1 MANVLTQPSASS
13 TSGPVSEA
21 ITVAGWE
28 RCSPDVVISALRLIA
43 LAAHANVC
51 TLAWPQVSENEPEA
65 LDAGTTASTTSDR
78 LRWLS
83 FAAAL
88 PPGDTVGWISPAEL
102 VARVQDPRGRLG
114 GVLGLRLD
122 AGPADPRVDEAL
134 AEAAV
139 GQLSLLLASARSH
152 SVRST
157 AYQALFEIGTQ
168 IQAEEIHADAIFAMI
183 VDRARDL
190 LRTDVAW
197 MGQVD
202 DALERMTVKV
212 AAGTTNDEFMS
223 MEIRVGTGIG
233 GVALKERRTVAVRDS
248 RIYGSGMP
256 RSVHKAL
263 DHEGVTSILCA
274 PMLRGDDMVG
284 ALYVGTRL
292 PRDFTEEESSLLSAL
307 AAQAAVAIKNARLY
321 QALTEKN
328 ATLEH
333 AFKIHRSL
341 TDASLAGV
349 GLHQVALELAT
360 VLGRDVVLTLSVGLG
375 SCTLYGHAADCT
387 GPVELD
393 PEALSA
399 PTQSAKIAIMAGDKE
414 LGTLQT
420 LGDDDLSAL
429 QRKALEHGA
438 TVIALELIKEQ
449 ARFEVEWRLQGELL
463 EELLRTSGGPTAD
476 LVRRA
481 QRFGVDLA
489 VKHHLAVLQADDEV
503 SSSALMDFVRRS
515 LRHQGHEECLVAHR
529 GTQVCVAVA
538 QGCTKIVD
546 ELQQQCARAGMP
558 VCAGLSSARHDLGT
572 AIREAEGALAL
583 ARRSRR
589 AGALVSYRDLGPLR
603 FLIDAPDVT
612 AMVTLVSEALG
623 PLAQYDEDHNSELLW
638 TLKAFL
644 DCGGHHPSTC
654 QRCHVHVSTLK
665 YRLSRVAA
673 ILGKQLNPPAVRFE
687 LSLAFEVLGVLEIIG
702 AAPFSVTRDA

>member
-1 MANVLTQPSASS
+1 MGNVLTKPSASS
-13 TSGPVSEA
+13 SSGPVFEA
-21 ITVAGWE
+21 ISVAGWE
-28 RCSPDVVISALRLIA
+28 RCSSDVVISALRLTA
-43 LAAHANVC
+43 LAAQANVC
-51 TLAWPQVSENEPEA
+51 TLTWPQVRENEPDA
-65 LDAGTTASTTSDR
+65 LDAGTIASTTADR

-83 FAAAL
+83 FATAL
-88 PPGDTVGWISPAEL
+88 PPGDTMGWISPAEL
-102 VARVQDPRGRLG
+102 VAQVRDPHGRLG

-122 AGPADPRVDEAL
+122 PGPADPRAVEAL

-139 GQLSLLLASARSH
+139 GQLNLLLASARSH
-152 SVRST
+152 SVRAT

-168 IQAEEIHADAIFAMI
+168 IQAEEIHADAIFALI

-197 MGQVD
+197 MAQVD
-202 DALERMTVKV
+202 EARERLTMKV
-212 AAGTTNDEFMS
+212 AAGTTSADFMS
-223 MEIRVGTGIG
+223 MDIRVGTGVG
-233 GVALKERRTVAVRDS
+233 GVAVKERRAVAVRDS

-263 DHEGVTSILCA
+263 DQEGVTSILCA
-274 PMLRGDDMVG
+274 PMLHGDEMVG

-292 PRDFTEEESSLLSAL
+292 PRDFTEEESALLSAL
-307 AAQAAVAIKNARLY
+307 AAQAAVAIENARLY
-321 QALTEKN
+321 QALTERN

-360 VLGRDVVLTLSVGLG
+360 VVGRDVVLSLSAGLG
-375 SCTLYGHAADCT
+375 SCTLYGHAADGT

-393 PEALSA
+393 PEAIA
-399 PTQSAKIAIMAGDKE
+399 TPTQPGRIAIIAGDKE

-438 TVIALELIKEQ
+438 TVIALELVKEQ
-449 ARFEVEWRLQGELL
+449 ARFEVEARLQGELL

-489 VKHHLAVLQADDEV
+489 VKHHLVVLQADDEV
-503 SSSALMDFVRRS
+503 SPSALMDFVRRS

-538 QGCTKIVD
+538 DGCTKIVE
-546 ELQQQCARAGMP
+546 ELQQRCARAGMP
-558 VCAGLSSARHDLGT
+558 VCGGLSSARHDLGT

-583 ARRSRR
+583 ARRSTR

-612 AMVTLVSEALG
+612 AMVTVVNEALG
-623 PLAQYDEDHNSELLW
+623 PLAQYDDEHKSELLW

-654 QRCHVHVSTLK
+654 ETCHVHVSTLK
-665 YRLSRVAA
+665 YRLSRVAT
-673 ILGKQLNPPAVRFE
+673 ILGKQLNQPEVRFE
-687 LSLAFEVLGVLEIIG
+687 LRLAFEVLGVLEIIG